1 MEKIYKFI
9 KNNRIIFLILVL
21 ISFFL
26 FLGYDRLH
34 HWDEVCYLRQA
45 AEDSDFSCFGRNE
58 FMGHVF
64 LMDKL
69 VDLFGTGARGLFL
82 VDFSYALLVLA
93 AVVINYMILKEIFG
107 ENKSYRI
114 IIFLLFMPLTLY
126 LSFKTLTGVPAL
138 FLASSSILFFI
149 YSYRLNKYKI
159 LFLVISSL
167 FLLLASITRLDSP
180 IIVFSFMAGYLLI
193 SFKDKAI
200 FKKKFYLIIAV
211 SMISLLFFYLWIS
224 ITELNPYTLHRTMKI
239 GVETQLKFLPNF
251 KQLNLSDKILP
262 LFFVGSLFSFFI
274 PFSFIGYKK
283 KEFRLGIF
291 WFLIAFIF
299 PLLLLPAFETRYLY
313 TSLIPLSILV
323 FVGFEE
329 FFSLIKKRIDFR
341 YIKSISFSLI
351 VIINLLFMPFM
362 ETQLSDKTYPK
373 VIEEIDLKFP
383 DSTLLLADGYA
394 DYSLLKFLYPDR
406 EFFIVQNVGRYYT
419 RDYTPEE
426 KRELFSKAYKDYY
439 IADADNLQ
447 KYNNTKLFICYKR
460 NTKLG
465 MLRKLYFYISA
476 KMGFEKEK
484 KSDGVC
490 GKTWIWNNP
499 EVKLEKVMQKDKY
512 EVYRVEVKG

>member
-1 MEKIYKFI
+1 M
-9 KNNRIIFLILVL
+9 IIFLILILVF
-21 ISFFL
+21 FFL

-45 AEDSDFSCFGRNE
+45 AEDSDFSCFDRNE

-82 VDFSYALLVLA
+82 VDISYALLILA
-93 AVVINYMILKEIFG
+93 AVVINYNIFKEIFG
-107 ENKSYRI
+107 KNKAYRI
-114 IIFLLFMPLTLY
+114 SLFLLFMPLTLY

-138 FLASSSILFFI
+138 FLASLSILLFI
-149 YSYRLNKYKI
+149 YSYKFSKYRI
-159 LFLVISSL
+159 LLLVSSSL

-180 IIVFSFMAGYLLI
+180 IIVFSFMASYLLI
-193 SFKDKAI
+193 SFKDKTI

-211 SMISLLFFYLWIS
+211 SIISLLFFYLWVS
-224 ITELNPYTLHRTMKI
+224 ITELNPYLLNRTMKI
-239 GVETQLKFLPNF
+239 GVETQLKFLPDF
-251 KQLNLSDKILP
+251 KQLNLSYKIMP
-262 LFFVGSLFSFFI
+262 LFFVGSLFSLFI
-274 PFSFIGYKK
+274 PFSFIGYKR

-299 PLLLLPAFETRYLY
+299 PFFLLPAFETRYLY

-373 VIEEIDLKFP
+373 IIEEIDSKFP
-383 DSTLLLADGYA
+383 DSILLLADGYA
-394 DYSLLKFLYPDR
+394 DYSLLKFLYPDI

-419 RDYTPEE
+419 RDYTLEE
-426 KRELFSKAYKDYY
+426 KRELFLKAYKEYY
-439 IADADNLQ
+439 IADVDNLQ
-447 KYNNTKLFICYKR
+447 KYNDTKLFICYKR
-460 NTKLG
+460 NSELG

-476 KMGFEKEK
+476 KISFAKEK
-484 KSDGVC
+484 KSDGIC
-490 GKTWIWNNP
+490 GKTWIWNDP
-499 EVKLEKVMQKDKY
+499 QIELEKVIQKDKY
-512 EVYRVEVKG
+512 EVYQVEVKR